1 MRRVYEAMTGWG
13 TSIGSVLVG
22 LSLAT
27 TLVVYAVRMEGG
39 ISHCTLAVDRLEK
52 RLDCISDNV
61 VKTREDVAKIQGQ
74 LQPVKPMQTALDGP
88 R

>member
-13 TSIGSVLVG
+13 TLIGSVLVG

-39 ISHCTLAVDRLEK
+39 ISHCTRAVDRLEN
-52 RLDCISDNV
+52 RLDCISENV